1 MHFISNMPICQYA
14 QYLQKLLTNK
24 THFCLLWLVKVIMI
38 PKYLP
43 CPTNFSGLY
52 TSLIKI
58 IREFLMTMN
67 YIPLDKNKHKDLCV
81 KLSGDFAHAKDTH
94 LAAASLREYAQI
106 ASCMPIIFI
115 KDPKSETTHSVAMLG
130 IEQGINLFMQEGKWA
145 GHVVPLN
152 VQRYPFDVRPDGD
165 KLGVFIDENSDLV
178 GKEGEPLFANEAPS
192 PFLENRQKLL
202 SDLANS
208 EMATRDF
215 VKKLADLGLLDSI
228 VLRVQYANGQQRNI
242 NGMQTI
248 SEKRLQALD
257 SDTVLDLHKAGYL
270 GAIYAVLMSLGQLNR
285 LVQLTQNSDNAV
297 TSLNLQIEEPAAEEA
312 AKAAPEEKPKAK
324 KAAKK

>member
-1 MHFISNMPICQYA
+1 
-14 QYLQKLLTNK
+14 
-24 THFCLLWLVKVIMI
+24 
-38 PKYLP
+38 
-43 CPTNFSGLY
+43 
-52 TSLIKI
+52 
-58 IREFLMTMN
+58 MTMN
-67 YIPLDKNKHKDLCV
+67 YIPLDKNKHKDLHV

-130 IEQGINLFMQEGKWA
+130 IEQGVNLFMAEGKWA

-152 VQRYPFDVRPDGD
+152 IQRYPFDVRPDGD

-178 GKEGEPLFANEAPS
+178 GKEGEPLFTEEAPS
-192 PFLENRQKLL
+192 PYLENRQKLL
-202 SDLANS
+202 SELANS

-215 VKKLADLGLLDSI
+215 VKKIEDLGLFDSVVI
-228 VLRVQYANGQQRNI
+228 RAQYANGQLRNI

-257 SDTVLDLHKAGYL
+257 ADTIADLHKIGYL
-270 GAIYAVLMSLGQLNR
+270 GAIYAVLLSLGQLNR
-285 LVQLTQNSDNAV
+285 LVQLTQGGENPVRA
-297 TSLNLQIEEPAAEEA
+297 LQLQPEEPATEEA
-312 AKAAPEEKPKAK
+312 AAPAPEAQPKAK

>member
-1 MHFISNMPICQYA
+1 
-14 QYLQKLLTNK
+14 
-24 THFCLLWLVKVIMI
+24 
-38 PKYLP
+38 
-43 CPTNFSGLY
+43 
-52 TSLIKI
+52 
-58 IREFLMTMN
+58 MTMN
-67 YIPLDKNKHKDLCV
+67 YIPLDKNKHKDLHV
-81 KLSGDFAHAKDTH
+81 KLSGEFAHAKDTH
-94 LAAASLREYAQI
+94 LAAASLREYAQL

-130 IEQGINLFMQEGKWA
+130 IEQGVNLFMPEGKWT

-152 VQRYPFDVRPDGD
+152 IQRYPFDVRPDGD
-165 KLGVFIDENSDLV
+165 KLGVFIDENSTLV
-178 GKEGEPLFANEAPS
+178 GKEGEPLFTEGEPS
-192 PFLENRQKLL
+192 PFLDNRQKLL

-215 VKKLADLGLLDSI
+215 IKKIEELDLLDAI
-228 VLRVQYANGQQRNI
+228 VIRTQYVNGQQRNI

-257 SDTVLDLHKAGYL
+257 ADTVADLHKSGFL

-285 LVQLTQNSDNAV
+285 LVQLTQGGENPVKA
-297 TSLNLQIEEPAAEEA
+297 LQLQAEQPATEEA
-312 AKAAPEEKPKAK
+312 AAAPASEAKPKAK

>member
-1 MHFISNMPICQYA
+1 
-14 QYLQKLLTNK
+14 
-24 THFCLLWLVKVIMI
+24 
-38 PKYLP
+38 
-43 CPTNFSGLY
+43 
-52 TSLIKI
+52 
-58 IREFLMTMN
+58 MTMN
-67 YIPLDKNKHKDLCV
+67 YIPLDKNKHKDLHV
-81 KLSGDFAHAKDTH
+81 KLNTDFAHAKDTH

-115 KDPKSETTHSVAMLG
+115 KDTKSNTTHSVAMLG
-130 IEQGINLFMQEGKWA
+130 IEQGVNLFMQDGKWS

-152 VQRYPFDVRPDGD
+152 IQRYPFDVRPDGD
-165 KLGVFIDENSDLV
+165 KLGVFFDENSDLV
-178 GKEGEPLFANEAPS
+178 GKEGEPLFADEAPS

-215 VKKLADLGLLDSI
+215 VKKLQDLDLLDSI
-228 VLRVQYANGQQRNI
+228 ILRTQYANGQQRNI

-257 SDTVLDLHKAGYL
+257 TDTIIELHKAGYL

-285 LVQLTQNSDNAV
+285 LVQLTQGSESAV
-297 TSLNLQIEEPAAEEA
+297 TNLNLQVEDIAATEAEAAPAAETAVEA
-312 AKAAPEEKPKAK
+312 KPKVK
-324 KAAKK
+324 KADK

>member
-1 MHFISNMPICQYA
+1 
-14 QYLQKLLTNK
+14 
-24 THFCLLWLVKVIMI
+24 
-38 PKYLP
+38 
-43 CPTNFSGLY
+43 
-52 TSLIKI
+52 
-58 IREFLMTMN
+58 MN
-67 YIPLDKNKHKDLCV
+67 YIPLDKNKHKDLRV

-130 IEQGINLFMQEGKWA
+130 IEQGVNLFMSEGKWS

-152 VQRYPFDVRPDGD
+152 IQRYPFDVRPDGD

-178 GKEGEPLFANEAPS
+178 GTEGEPLFAGEEPS
-192 PFLENRQKLL
+192 PFLDNRQKLL
-202 SDLANS
+202 SELANS
-208 EMATRDF
+208 EMATREF
-215 VKKLADLGLLDSI
+215 VKKIEELDLLDAI
-228 VLRVQYANGQQRNI
+228 VIRAQYANGQQRNI

-257 SDTVLDLHKAGYL
+257 ADTVAELHKSGYL
-270 GAIYAVLMSLGQLNR
+270 GAIYAVLLSLGQLNR
-285 LVQLTQNSDNAV
+285 LVQLTQGGENPVKA
-297 TSLNLQIEEPAAEEA
+297 LQLQAEAPATAEA
-312 AKAAPEEKPKAK
+312 AAAAPEEKPKAK

>member
-1 MHFISNMPICQYA
+1 
-14 QYLQKLLTNK
+14 
-24 THFCLLWLVKVIMI
+24 
-38 PKYLP
+38 
-43 CPTNFSGLY
+43 
-52 TSLIKI
+52 
-58 IREFLMTMN
+58 MN
-67 YIPLDKNKHKDLCV
+67 YIPLDKNKHKDLRI
-81 KLSGDFAHAKDTH
+81 KLSSDFAHAKDTH
-94 LAAASLREYAQI
+94 LAAASIREYAQI

-130 IEQGINLFMQEGKWA
+130 IEQGVNLFMRDGKWS

-152 VQRYPFDVRPDGD
+152 IQRYPFDVRPDGE

-178 GKEGEPLFANEAPS
+178 GKEGEPLFTEEAPS

-215 VKKLADLGLLDSI
+215 IKKLEDLSLLDPI
-228 VLRVQYANGQQRNI
+228 VIRTQYVNGQQRNI

-248 SEKRLQALD
+248 SEKRMQELD
-257 SDTVLDLHKAGYL
+257 ADTVVELHKSGYL

-285 LVQLTQNSDNAV
+285 LVQLTQGGENPVKA
-297 TSLNLQIEEPAAEEA
+297 LQLQAEPPATEEA
-312 AKAAPEEKPKAK
+312 AAAAPEEKPKAK
-324 KAAKK
+324 KASKK

>member
-1 MHFISNMPICQYA
+1 
-14 QYLQKLLTNK
+14 
-24 THFCLLWLVKVIMI
+24 
-38 PKYLP
+38 
-43 CPTNFSGLY
+43 
-52 TSLIKI
+52 
-58 IREFLMTMN
+58 MTMN
-67 YIPLDKNKHKDLCV
+67 YIPLDKNKHKDLRV

-115 KDPKSETTHSVAMLG
+115 KDPKSDTTHSVAMLG
-130 IEQGINLFMQEGKWA
+130 IEHGVNLFMQEGKWS

-152 VQRYPFDVRPDGD
+152 IQRYPFDVRPDGE

-178 GKEGEPLFANEAPS
+178 GKEGEALFTDEAPS

-202 SDLANS
+202 SELANS

-215 VKKLADLGLLDSI
+215 VKKLEDLDLLDSI
-228 VLRVQYANGQQRNI
+228 VIRAQYANGQQRNI

-248 SEKRLQALD
+248 SEKRLQDLD
-257 SDTVLDLHKAGYL
+257 TDTILELHKAGYL

-285 LVQLTQNSDNAV
+285 MVQLTQGSENAV
-297 TSLNLQIEEPAAEEA
+297 TNLNLQIEEPAAAEA
-312 AKAAPEEKPKAK
+312 AAADAAPEAKPKAK